1 MASSSASCSSS
12 SANINPQVKHDVFVS
27 FRGEDTR
34 DNFTSHLHADLCR
47 KKIETFVDYQL
58 KRGGEISTSLLDAI
72 EGSKISIIIFSERY
86 ASSRWCL
93 DELVKILD
101 CKKKYGQIVIPVFY
115 QEKFQRWRTAL
126 TEAANLSGFDS
137 NVIGPE
143 SKLVEEISNEVLRC
157 LDDTFQSENKSLV
170 GVESCIKEIES
181 LLGTREAEKTGMS
194 AHLRQELLSTLL
206 NDDGNVKIIPN
217 IGLNFESKRLT
228 RKKVLIVFDDVTDR
242 KQIEFLIGELDSFA
256 SGSLIIITTRDKQVL
271 INCWADKIYEVK
283 ELADADA
290 LKLFSRCAFRQ
301 DHPVACYMEL
311 TYKIIKY
318 AQGVPLA
325 LKVLGLFLSARRK
338 EEWESAITKLETVP
352 HMEIQDVL
360 KISYDG
366 LDYVEQAMFLDI
378 ACYFVGANKDFVIN
392 YFDASDFFPEI
403 GLGRLVDKSLIT
415 ISCNKIRMHDL
426 LQDMGRKIDREAAIN
441 NPGKCRRLW
450 HHKDVNEGTEAIE
463 GILLDMSK
471 VNEIHLNSSTFKKM
485 PRLRFLKFH
494 GENKFKISHFEGEAF
509 TELRYLYWDG
519 YPSKS
524 LPPVIRLDTL
534 ISLQLRES
542 KVEQLWDGVPNLVN
556 LKEIDLSYSRQLKKL
571 PDLSQARNLENLLLK
586 ACSSLVETHS
596 SIQYLSKLVTLD
608 MRLCKN
614 LNSLPSSLCELIS
627 LQRLYLSG
635 CSNLRRI
642 PESIINLSKLE
653 LLHLKNCSKLLS
665 LPELP
670 CNLLSVGVRRC
681 TSLEALS
688 SFSFLFSAMS
698 PHNDQYFN
706 LSDCL
711 KLDQNELKG
720 IAEDALQKIQQKAT
734 SWWMKLK
741 EETDYKYK
749 PSCGSIYFPGSEIP
763 KWFRFSSMGSSIEF
777 PQSDWIN
784 NEYLAIAFCA
794 VVAFQDHHDE
804 DVGFQLRCR
813 IRFKIPSHDWYV
825 RTIDY
830 VESDHL
836 FMGYYFFHGD
846 KGDSRQDFEKA
857 LFKIY
862 FYNHTGRAMRCC
874 GVKKCGIRL
883 LTAGDDFLG
892 INLRSQQN
900 FYSNEEEEPHPLKH
914 VGFVY

>member
-1 MASSSASCSSS
+1 
-12 SANINPQVKHDVFVS
+12 
-27 FRGEDTR
+27 
-34 DNFTSHLHADLCR
+34 
-47 KKIETFVDYQL
+47 
-58 KRGGEISTSLLDAI
+58 
-72 EGSKISIIIFSERY
+72 
-86 ASSRWCL
+86 
-93 DELVKILD
+93 
-101 CKKKYGQIVIPVFY
+101 
-115 QEKFQRWRTAL
+115 
-126 TEAANLSGFDS
+126 
-137 NVIGPE
+137 
-143 SKLVEEISNEVLRC
+143 
-157 LDDTFQSENKSLV
+157 
-170 GVESCIKEIES
+170 
-181 LLGTREAEKTGMS
+181 MS

-450 HHKDVNEGTEAIE
+450 HHKDVNEVLSKNLGTEAIE